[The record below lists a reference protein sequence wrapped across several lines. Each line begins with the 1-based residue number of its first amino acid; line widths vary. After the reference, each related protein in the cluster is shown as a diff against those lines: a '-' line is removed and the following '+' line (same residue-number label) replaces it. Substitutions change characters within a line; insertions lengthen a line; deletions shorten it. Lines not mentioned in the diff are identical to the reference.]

1 MSVSECGHVD
11 PETQGIYDQLVFFEH
26 SASDNDIVKDI
37 CRTFPHHVFYSQ
49 RHGPGQR
56 SLYNVLKA
64 YSIYDRTVGYVQGM
78 GFVAGTLLLFMSE
91 EDAFW
96 VLVALLKGAIHEPM
110 AGRGAR
116 ELSSVVDPCLERR
129 PVSTNS
135 YS

>member
-1 MSVSECGHVD
+1 MKYNWF
-11 PETQGIYDQLVFFEH
+11 Q
-26 SASDNDIVKDI
+26 IVKRRVNYNWFQI
-37 CRTFPHHVFYSQ
+37 CPVQAVHNLCPLH
-49 RHGPGQR
+49 HGPGQR

-110 AGRGAR
+110 AGWFTKVSNSANSTHVLRKASG
-116 ELSSVVDPCLERR
+116 
-129 PVSTNS
+129 PV
-135 YS
+135 